1 MKHSRILFAIVLLT
15 ASSHSTQAQDP
26 NAAMK
31 KCAQIAN
38 NKQRLACF
46 DKLAKSTARDTA
58 KDASKQAKQTS
69 MNIID
74 FLIDGKQW
82 VGKKVIV
89 TGCELIHSN
98 NQTLCFAPEDAGHFF
113 VGSFAN
119 REDQRNTMLNCSST
133 KRCPVTISGTVDML
147 LNAFLELSSAEIIQR
162 Q

>member
-1 MKHSRILFAIVLLT
+1 MKHSRILFAIVLLA
-15 ASSHSTQAQDP
+15 ASSHPTQARDP

-46 DKLAKSTARDTA
+46 DKLARPTARDTV
-58 KDASKQAKQTS
+58 KDASKQAKQPS
-69 MNIID
+69 VDIID

-82 VGKKVIV
+82 VGKKVVV
-89 TGCELIHSN
+89 TGCELIHFN

-113 VGSFAN
+113 VGGFAN

-133 KRCPVTISGTVDML
+133 KRCPVTISGTVEML
-147 LNAFLELSSAEIIQR
+147 LNAFLELSNVEIIQR